1 MHAMG
6 GRRLKG
12 SSQSLARVLFVA
24 FVALCVAGAPAAWAV
39 REDAQLWTGVN
50 ASVGF
55 TDSLRG
61 GLLVQT
67 RLRDDMSELERVLL
81 RPAVSIRLR
90 EWLAL
95 GVGYDAHL
103 IRSPLDVEEHRV
115 WQEML
120 LGQSLHRVEVTHRL
134 RLEERFGD
142 PVDDV
147 SVRLRYLL
155 GLASPELWCGLRG
168 VLRNELF
175 LNFDA
180 RGPTGRTGLGENRAF
195 VGLSRAFGRTYSAEI
210 GYQAQLLRPKT
221 AEDILNHTLVVG
233 VSARY

>member
-1 MHAMG
+1 MAD
-6 GRRLKG
+6 
-12 SSQSLARVLFVA
+12 
-24 FVALCVAGAPAAWAV
+24 APAAWAV

-50 ASVGF
+50 ASVGI
-55 TDSLRG
+55 TDSIRG
-61 GLLVQT
+61 SLLVQT

-81 RPAVSIRLR
+81 RPAVSLRIR

-95 GVGYDAHL
+95 GVGYDAHV

-120 LGQSLHRVEVTHRL
+120 FGQSVRRLDITHRL

-142 PVDDV
+142 PIDDV

-155 GLASPELWCGLRG
+155 GLASPKLWQGLRG

-180 RGPTGRTGLGENRAF
+180 RGPTRRTGLGENRTF
-195 VGLSRAFGRTYSAEI
+195 LGLSRTFGKTYSAEI
-210 GYQAQLLRPKT
+210 GYQAQLLRPRT